1 MCLESKAVVVF
12 EAEDFFQQICK
23 AHPAL
28 GMGITVKDLDHVEVS
43 LVRVIHSKHENKS
56 VT

>member
-23 AHPAL
+23 AHPVL
-28 GMGITVKDLDHVEVS
+28 GMGITVKDLDHEEIS

>member
-28 GMGITVKDLDHVEVS
+28 GMGITVKDLDHEEVS